1 MHLELEPLEDRRVPT
16 VLSLT
21 TATSS
26 GSINGALFHE
36 FDPSNSTGT
45 GLINSFV
52 RIDAAGFERGYNT
65 LGATEFDTVSGS
77 QAIRVSDVPLVTI
90 DNVNYREF
98 FLDANESN
106 ATPLISLQQIQVF
119 LGATGNLSGYPTFG
133 NPPQAIKVFD
143 LDIGADGDSRVDINT
158 SLFSGSGQGDL
169 LVFIPDSAFTD
180 PNLFVYFYS
189 AFGATSPPADGF
201 SSDGGFE
208 EWSVGAQGPLVQLAD
223 LSLTKSVDNAAPAI
237 GQQVTFMVTV
247 SNAGPA
253 DATGVAVTDLLP
265 PGLSFGSD
273 SATQGSY
280 DSGTGVWT
288 VGTLVSGTRAT
299 LTITATVTSAGVKI
313 NTAEVTASD
322 LFDPDSA
329 VNNHDPTEDD
339 QASVAVTP
347 LPEFA
352 DLGLTK
358 TVDNATPNVGDTITF
373 TITLSNAGPANA
385 TNVIVSDPLPA
396 GLALVSATPSQGT
409 YDPGTGTWFAGTVL
423 VGAAV
428 TLQIQAR
435 VTDAIT
441 HTNVATIS
449 QSDAIDDNPSNN
461 TASTTETPLPQSTNS
476 QQADL
481 SVTKVV
487 SQAAAAVGTPVAYT
501 LVVQNNGPGTATGV
515 VLNDPLPAGVMFL
528 FAEPSQGSFSAATG
542 IWNVGTLSAGGTAS
556 LRIVAVVTRPGTI
569 INTAQVSAAVV
580 DPNPSNNQAST
591 TLVGLAAPAA
601 VSKRS
606 FLQSSLAAAGSLRV
620 RNARFVTTAFRT
632 LLGRDP
638 DLLSLFFW
646 SGWLNRGLSPA
657 RFLQALMRSR
667 A

>member
-16 VLSLT
+16 VLTLA

-65 LGATEFDTVSGS
+65 TGPAEFDTSSGS
-77 QAIRVSDVPLVTI
+77 TAIQVSQVPLVTI
-90 DNVNYREF
+90 DNVSYREF

-106 ATPLISLQQIQVF
+106 GTPLISLQQLQVF
-119 LGATGNLSGYPTFG
+119 LGSAPNLTGYPTFG
-133 NPPQAIKVFD
+133 GQATKVYD
-143 LDIGADGDSRVDINT
+143 LDIGPDGDSRVDIDT
-158 SLFSGSGQGDL
+158 SLFPGSGHGDL
-169 LVFIPDSAFTD
+169 LAFIPNSVFTD
-180 PNLFVYFYS
+180 PNAFVYFYT
-189 AFGATSPPADGF
+189 AFGALNPPTDGF
-201 SSDGGFE
+201 ASDGGFE
-208 EWSVGAQGPLVQLAD
+208 EWSVGAEGPLVPLAD
-223 LSLTKSVDNAAPAI
+223 LSLTKSVDNSTPAI
-237 GQQVTFMVTV
+237 GQQVTFTVTV
-247 SNAGPA
+247 TNSGPD

-273 SATQGSY
+273 GTTQGIY
-280 DSGTGVWT
+280 DSGTGVWN
-288 VGTLVSGTRAT
+288 VGTLLNGTSAT
-299 LTITATVTSAGVKI
+299 LTIVATVTSAGVKI

-385 TNVIVSDPLPA
+385 TNVVISDPLPA

-423 VGAAV
+423 VGAPV

-449 QSDAIDDNPSNN
+449 QSDAIDDNPTNN
-461 TASTTETPLPQSTNS
+461 TASATETPLPVTTNP

-487 SQAAAAVGTPVAYT
+487 SQSSAAVGTPVAYT
-501 LVVQNNGPGTATGV
+501 LVVQNNGPGTAIGV
-515 VLNDPLPAGVMFL
+515 VLSDPLPAGVMFL
-528 FAEPSQGSFSAATG
+528 FAEPSQGSFAATG
-542 IWNVGTLSAGGTAS
+542 VWNVGTLSAGATAS

-606 FLQSSLAAAGSLRV
+606 FLQSSLAAAGALRV
-620 RNARFVTTAFRT
+620 QNARLVTTAFRT

-657 RFLQALMRSR
+657 KFLQALMRSR
-667 A
+667 I

>member
-1 MHLELEPLEDRRVPT
+1 MRLELEPLEDRRVPT
-16 VLSLT
+16 ILT
-21 TATSS
+21 LATATSS
-26 GSINGALFHE
+26 GSLNGALFHE

-77 QAIRVSDVPLVTI
+77 QAIRVSDVPLVSI

-106 ATPLISLQQIQVF
+106 GTPLISLQQLQVF
-119 LGATGNLSGYPTFG
+119 LGSAADLTGYPTFG
-133 NPPQAIKVFD
+133 GQATKVYD
-143 LDIGADGDSRVDINT
+143 LDVGLDGDSRVDINT
-158 SLFSGSGQGDL
+158 ALFPGSGHGDL
-169 LVFIPDSAFTD
+169 LVFIPDSVFTD

-189 AFGATSPPADGF
+189 AFGATNPPTDGF
-201 SSDGGFE
+201 ASDGGFE
-208 EWSVGAQGPLVQLAD
+208 EWSVGANAQSLVPLAD
-223 LSLTKSVDNAAPAI
+223 LSLSKFVDNAAPAV
-237 GQQVTFMVTV
+237 GQQVTFFVTV

-253 DATGVAVTDLLP
+253 DATGVVVTDLLP
-265 PGLSFGSD
+265 PGLSFD
-273 SATQGSY
+273 SANASLGNY

-288 VGTLVSGTRAT
+288 VGALANGASAF
-299 LTITATVTSAGVKI
+299 LTITATVTSLGVKI

-339 QASVAVTP
+339 QASVTVTP
-347 LPEFA
+347 LQVSA

-358 TVDNATPNVGDTITF
+358 TVDNLTPNVGDTITF

-385 TNVIVSDPLPA
+385 TNVAVSDLLPA
-396 GLALVSATPSQGT
+396 GLAFVSATASQGT
-409 YDPGTGTWFAGTVL
+409 YDSGSGTWLVGTVI
-423 VGAAV
+423 VGTPV

-441 HTNVATIS
+441 HTNVAAIS

-461 TASTTETPLPQSTNS
+461 SASATETPLPQSTPL

-481 SVTKVV
+481 SVAKVV
-487 SQAAAAVGTPVAYT
+487 SQPTALVGTPVVYT
-501 LVVQNNGPGTATGV
+501 LFVHNNGPNTATGV
-515 VLNDPLPAGVMFL
+515 AVSDPLPAGIMFL
-528 FAEPSQGSFSAATG
+528 FAEPSQGSFDPVSGT
-542 IWNVGTLSAGGTAS
+542 WNVGAVGAGATAS
-556 LRIVAVVTRPGTI
+556 LRIVAVVTAPGTI
-569 INTAQVSAAVV
+569 INTAQVTAAVV

-591 TLVGLAAPAA
+591 TLVGTAAPVA

-606 FLQSSLAAAGSLRV
+606 FLQSSLAAAGALRV
-620 RNARFVTTAFRT
+620 RNARFVVTAFRA
-632 LLGRDP
+632 LLGRNPDP
-638 DLLSLFFW
+638 LSLAVW
-646 SGWLNRGLSPA
+646 SGWLNRGFAPA
-657 RFLQALMRSR
+657 KFVQALMRSR